1 MIFVKISSLAKAI
14 LHKCHLKVRYSF
26 SAVAMKASPFGMPSA
41 SVFYSGFLF
50 LIICL
55 VCCSCGSNKVVPLE
69 TIRDHQV
76 HDTIVLHNIQYDSVY
91 IYKEM
96 DKDYRRDLHK
106 PLTIN
111 PQPSVDT
118 ILIRQHDVEY
128 RYKLLRDTIERIKL
142 EVRHDSIP
150 YEVRIETI
158 KEVPRPQTL
167 YDRICKVTFWFLIGA
182 LLTYCFLK
190 LKASFKH

>member
-1 MIFVKISSLAKAI
+1 MIFVQISSLKEAIPKIIVPKATN
-14 LHKCHLKVRYSF
+14 LSAFLLGF
-26 SAVAMKASPFGMPSA
+26 S
-41 SVFYSGFLF
+41 F

-55 VCCSCGSNKVVPLE
+55 ACCSCGSTKVVPLE

-76 HDTIVLHNIQYDSVY
+76 HDTIVLHSIQYDSVY

-111 PQPSVDT
+111 PQPLVDT

-128 RYKLLRDTIERIKL
+128 RYKLLRDTIYKTKIEILR
-142 EVRHDSIP
+142 DSIP
-150 YEVRIETI
+150 YEVRITEVKQVKYTPPWVKTLAIIGSITI
-158 KEVPRPQTL
+158 LVL
-167 YDRICKVTFWFLIGA
+167 LIYTF
-182 LLTYCFLK
+182 TK
-190 LKASFKH
+190 LKRF